1 MTLAIIPVP
10 GLPMVAEGDALSR
23 LIGDAIIAARVGLKD
38 RDIVAVCQK
47 IVSKAEGA
55 VVSLSDVEPSRFADT
70 LASQS
75 DEPRD
80 ARVLEVVL
88 RESARIVRNDR
99 GHLITE
105 TRHGFVCANAGVDQS
120 NGIAEDV
127 LTILPRDPDGSAEA
141 LRCDL
146 ERRFE
151 CGLGVVVTDT
161 FGRPWREGLLDLAI
175 GCAGLPPLIDLAGTH
190 DLGGRELR
198 HTVMAFAD
206 QLAAAAGLV
215 MEKGAGIAVAI
226 IRGARWERVPS
237 AASGARRLLRPREF
251 DLFR

>member
-1 MTLAIIPVP
+1 MTIAIIPVP
-10 GLPMVAEGDALSR
+10 GVPMVTAGMPLAAIL
-23 LIGDAIIAARVGLKD
+23 GDAIAAARVGLKSGD
-38 RDIVAVCQK
+38 VVAVCQK

-55 VVSLSDVEPSRFADT
+55 IVALADVEPSAFAER
-70 LASQS
+70 LAAQG
-75 DEPRD
+75 DGGRD

-105 TRHGFVCANAGVDQS
+105 THHGYVCANAGVDQS
-120 NGIAEDV
+120 NGVAEGV
-127 LTILPRDPDGSAEA
+127 VTLLPRDPDGSAEA
-141 LRCDL
+141 LRGDL
-146 ERRFE
+146 ERRF
-151 CGLGVVVTDT
+151 GATIGVVVTDT
-161 FGRPWREGLLDLAI
+161 FGRPWREGLIDVAI
-175 GCAGLPPLIDLAGTH
+175 GCAGLAPLVDHAGER

-215 MEKGAGIAVAI
+215 MEKGAAVAAAVV
-226 IRGARWERVPS
+226 RGARWTPAPA
-237 AASGARRLLRPREF
+237 AASGARQLVRAPEF